1 MNVYVK
7 NEKFNNLYND
17 LHTGDVCILKP
28 KTGKTIE
35 LVNSNFIDLSDN
47 ETGILVMFNGMA
59 ENVENT
65 IDLCQVE
72 YKNLSYT
79 KTDKHFYVPL
89 SSDIIVEKVDI
100 TELQHL
106 KDVYLNKRNEIND
119 YKQKL
124 SRVAAV
130 CACIAMIC
138 FFVLYLYT
146 ALTFNATNINLY
158 KYISYISALLL
169 IISMVECS
177 VVMSGT
183 TVALY
188 IWTNYSK
195 RFKCL
200 YAERNSAREACNQYV
215 RNTYKNNGII
225 YVENEV

>member
-7 NEKFNNLYND
+7 NAQFDNLYKD
-17 LHTGDVCILKP
+17 VHTGDLCILKP
-28 KTGKTIE
+28 KSGKTIE
-35 LVNSNFIDLSDN
+35 LVNNRFIKLSDN
-47 ETGILVMFNGMA
+47 ENGILVMFNGMA
-59 ENVENT
+59 ENIENT

-72 YKNLSYT
+72 YKDLSYI
-79 KTDKHFYVPL
+79 KTDKHFYLPF
-89 SSDIIVEKVDI
+89 SSGVIIEKVDT
-100 TELQHL
+100 TELKHL
-106 KDVYLNKRNEIND
+106 KDVYLNKRNEIKD

-124 SRVAAV
+124 SGVASV
-130 CACIAMIC
+130 CAIIGMIC

-146 ALTFNATNINLY
+146 ALTFNATNISLY

-169 IISMVECS
+169 IISTVECC

-195 RFKCL
+195 RFKSL
-200 YAERNSAREACNQYV
+200 NTDRNNAREACNQYV

-225 YVENEV
+225 YVESEV